1 MAQVALKGTV
11 MSGKKGRPP
20 KKTATRQKNIG
31 FYMTLAQYAVIERR
45 AEAAGVNISDYMRQV
60 AIQGEVRAKWTAEE
74 REMVKRL
81 IGMSVDLQGLVTAAG
96 EQGVALAAELFMKYR
111 GDLDEVIKI
120 LCHDR

>member
-1 MAQVALKGTV
+1 

-20 KKTATRQKNIG
+20 KKGATRDKNIG

-60 AIQGEVRAKWTAEE
+60 ALQGEVRAKWTAEE
-74 REMVKRL
+74 REMVKKL
-81 IGMSVDLQGLVTAAG
+81 IGMSVDLHGLVTVAR
-96 EQGVALAAELFMKYR
+96 ERGVTVAMELFLEYR
-111 GDLDEVIKI
+111 GDLDEIIKK

>member
-1 MAQVALKGTV
+1 

-20 KKTATRQKNIG
+20 KKVVQEKMIG
-31 FYMTLAQYAVIERR
+31 FYVTFGQWAIIQRKMEKAH
-45 AEAAGVNISDYMRQV
+45 VNVSDYMRQMAV
-60 AIQGEVRAKWTAEE
+60 HGEVRAKWTAEE

-81 IGMSVDLQGLVTAAG
+81 IGMSGDLHGLVTIAG
-96 EQGVALAAELFMKYR
+96 EQGVAVAAELFMKYR

>member
-1 MAQVALKGTV
+1 

-20 KKTATRQKNIG
+20 KKGATREKNIG
-31 FYMTLAQYAVIERR
+31 FYMTWEQYAVIERR

-60 AIQGEVRAKWTAEE
+60 AIQGEVKAKWTAEE

-81 IGMSVDLQGLVTAAG
+81 IGMSVDLHGLVRVAR
-96 EQGVALAAELFMKYR
+96 EQGVDVAAELFMKYR